1 MSPQDSNQSHQNTE
15 GATCQID
22 GTMVTES
29 EDSVDAAAVRL
40 AGENTDTDSVEKTG
54 QVDNTDSRVV
64 QSQTVEDTNVIPVT
78 SSEQVILTETC
89 DSLADT
95 PHTDVIHS
103 EDVPVTSSSTH
114 IDNAE
119 LNCTNTN
126 TSIDSNNEQIPC
138 TEIVD
143 EGDENNVVT
152 SSPTQQEHSAS
163 SAQTLSNPTIC
174 VVECED
180 DDDNDEDESFVD
192 APSDQEEQSQ
202 IVTIV
207 TESSDANTAN
217 QKCDSVEEKSS
228 EI

>member
-22 GTMVTES
+22 GAVVTES

-103 EDVPVTSSSTH
+103 EDVPVTSSTH

-152 SSPTQQEHSAS
+152 SPTQQEHSAS